1 MLANT
6 SKGKEV
12 RKMYIAMERVLHQV
26 LEEEHKQ
33 QLEENNQKVLEL
45 ETQLQEKEKQL
56 LAIQASQPVYEE
68 VLKSGYVYVL
78 STDKPGTFKVGRSK
92 NEVKKRVSQL
102 QTAVVDEIKI
112 EYDFPTSNENLL
124 ETIMHYIL
132 DRYRTNYNREHFTCR
147 KEYIITVLKIAGNY
161 LDTLKSSYQKIEK
174 GEILEK
180 IAEKLEE
187 EVEAESPDRKEG
199 EVSLSQPEQPKDF
212 FRYLTEYAT
221 FKEGASTPLST
232 IRDRFSTWIGKDVK
246 KLENGTFF
254 QVNKEFS
261 VEVRMICKTCLKD
274 HKVGCCED
282 YDRLGRTSKQVV
294 RNLELVG

>member
-1 MLANT
+1 MLWAGNYYIDYYDKGQISRRLLVANFEKQIRNPNSNLKQNIIASELPALINKCIAYYNKALQEHR
-6 SKGKEV
+6 SKSIWDFCPEYFKT
-12 RKMYIAMERVLHQV
+12 
-26 LEEEHKQ
+26 Q
-33 QLEENNQKVLEL
+33 QLEL
-45 ETQLQEKEKQL
+45 
-56 LAIQASQPVYEE
+56 
-68 VLKSGYVYVL
+68 
-78 STDKPGTFKVGRSK
+78 RC
-92 NEVKKRVSQL
+92 
-102 QTAVVDEIKI
+102 
-112 EYDFPTSNENLL
+112 
-124 ETIMHYIL
+124 
-132 DRYRTNYNREHFTCR
+132 DRNP
-147 KEYIITVLKIAGNY
+147 L
-161 LDTLKSSYQKIEK
+161 
-174 GEILEK
+174 
-180 IAEKLEE
+180 
-187 EVEAESPDRKEG
+187 
-199 EVSLSQPEQPKDF
+199 